1 MGRGGCGRL
10 MTADTALQGD
20 LSRRVDLYFS
30 ERDVADV
37 TWDANW
43 NVVHIEAKGW
53 ADTAESHAVLDSAIR
68 AMTDHEGSR
77 WLFDGR
83 DRKAIKQSALRW
95 ISDVWLPRA
104 LAAGL
109 RVAAIVVPRSG
120 TAMKNIDDM
129 AKAAEDEVEVRYFSS
144 VEKARQWLSASA
156 RE

>member
-1 MGRGGCGRL
+1 
-10 MTADTALQGD
+10 MTADAAFGAD

-30 ERDVADV
+30 RRGVADV
-37 TWDANW
+37 TWDATW

-68 AMTDHEGSR
+68 AMTDHQGSR

-83 DRKAIKQSALRW
+83 DMKAIKQSDQRW
-95 ISDVWLPRA
+95 ITDVWLPRA

-109 RVAAIVVPRSG
+109 RVAAIVIPKSG
-120 TAMKNIDDM
+120 SAMKNIDDM

-144 VEKARQWLSASA
+144 VEKARQWLRASA

>member
-1 MGRGGCGRL
+1 
-10 MTADTALQGD
+10 MTADAAFNGD

-30 ERDVADV
+30 RRGVADV

-53 ADTAESHAVLDSAIR
+53 ADTAESHAVLDEAIR

-83 DRKAIKQSALRW
+83 DMKAIKQSDLRW
-95 ISDVWLPRA
+95 ITEVWLPRA

-109 RVAAIVVPRSG
+109 RVAAIVMPKSH

-129 AKAAEDEVEVRYFSS
+129 AKAAEDEIEVRYFSS
-144 VEKARQWLSASA
+144 VEIARQWLAVSAQSP
-156 RE
+156 